1 MDIIIFLL
9 KLSIAILVLMRSICL
24 GSTVS
29 RREWYGHP
37 LRFILLAGSYAM
49 LAGGA
54 IAWVFGM
61 PAAVWLF
68 AAGVSTLILFDRR
81 RHT

>member
-1 MDIIIFLL
+1 METIIFLL
-9 KLSIAILVLMRSICL
+9 KLAIAILVLMRSVCL

-37 LRFILLAGSYAM
+37 MRFIMLASSYAL

-68 AAGVSTLILFDRR
+68 AGGVSALILFDRR
-81 RHT
+81 RHS

>member
-1 MDIIIFLL
+1 MVLSFKLIVAAIIM
-9 KLSIAILVLMRSICL
+9 MRTICL

-37 LRFILLAGSYAM
+37 LRFIMLASSYAL

-54 IAWVFGM
+54 IAWLFGL
-61 PAAVWLF
+61 PIAIWLF
-68 AAGVSTLILFDRR
+68 ASGTVAALLFDRR
-81 RHT
+81 RKS